1 MKEKDNHWFII
12 IAVLIILV
20 LAIAFSSLSTE
31 SKAERDEEK
40 EKRDKEEARLLA
52 ELEEL
57 KIKQKI
63 LEKHKFFNEFTS
75 NYLNEIC
82 EKRYHQLIK
91 VLIVLLLI
99 TNGIIYLSVP
109 KVELVS
115 LITWNGFALGG
126 LNLLAI
132 FFFMSVKKGKA
143 YLKNL
148 ALSYIEYQVYENRD
162 TNYYNL
168 KVEMYNVEIK
178 KTEKE
183 ISLKKLE
190 INDLSKKSLLDS
202 TDESIENQ

>member
-1 MKEKDNHWFII
+1 MKSKNNHWFII
-12 IAVLIILV
+12 FAVLIILV
-20 LAIAFSSLSTE
+20 IAIAFSSISAD
-31 SKAERDEEK
+31 SKSERDKEK
-40 EKRDKEEARLLA
+40 EKRDIEEKKLLA

-57 KIKQKI
+57 ERKQEI
-63 LEKHKFFNEFTS
+63 LEKHQFFNQFTKD
-75 NYLNEIC
+75 YLNEIC

-99 TNGIIYLSVP
+99 TNVIIYFSVP

-132 FFFMSVKKGKA
+132 FFFMSVKKGKQ

-168 KVEMYNVEIK
+168 KIEMYNLEIE
-178 KTEKE
+178 KTESD

-190 INDLSKKSLLDS
+190 INDLSKGSLL
-202 TDESIENQ
+202 ESPDILI